1 MNLAKFSVRNPITTI
16 MMMLL
21 VIIMGV
27 VSLTNLKL
35 DLMPNINPPI
45 LAVITNYPGAG
56 PEEVKEM
63 VTKPVEEAVS
73 TAQGLKSLQS
83 RSSANTSLIIAQYD
97 LGMNVSEAREDISSK
112 LNQLN
117 LHDDI
122 GQPMIVKFDPTM
134 LPIMQ
139 LAIASGQS
147 LEEIQT
153 IVNNQFVPQ
162 LQNIEGVASVS
173 VAGGFN
179 EEVLVHLD
187 QAKLNQNGLTQ
198 EKITQLIQ
206 ANNLTYPGGI
216 LTQDNKELNLRVM
229 GKVDSIDTL
238 RLLPISMIPSGNAVK
253 IVTLA
258 DVAKV
263 EMVKKDISSIA
274 HTNGQ
279 ESLMVTI
286 QKEGT
291 ANTVEVT
298 KEVGVVIDSF
308 KHDYKTMEFTVSS
321 DQGEI
326 IGQSIGN
333 VSSSLLFGGAFAII
347 MILVFL
353 RSIGST
359 IIIAIGIPFSVIATF
374 VMMYFSGLTLNIM
387 SLGGL
392 ALGVGM
398 LVDNAIVVI
407 ENIYRHI
414 SLNKTR
420 IAAAIDGTVEVS
432 GAITSSTLTTV
443 AVFLPVIFIGGLVG
457 DLFKELALT
466 VTFSLLASL
475 VVALTVI
482 PSLAGMLIKV
492 QNVKQTKENRLYKNV
507 ITWALDHRLVT
518 VVLSVALLAGS
529 VFLIPRIGTEFIPAQ
544 DEGIFTVDVSLPQ
557 GSTLASTLK
566 AVEEIEKVAM
576 NIAEV
581 DIVTAVVGNS
591 NPLMNAGGSETAS
604 LNITLVDSGS
614 RTRPTDKVMNDL
626 KDKLSS
632 TISNELHL
640 GFNLS
645 NSMESMSGQTS
656 AAEVLVVGPNAAK
669 VKEYVQELST
679 RLKTIKEVTKVSDS
693 METGK
698 AEYQFIVDKEKALKN
713 GLTTH
718 QIATFVN
725 QSLQGQVATKL
736 STSGVE
742 KDVRVKILGVDNS
755 KTAIENLKIT
765 SPLGTKVALKELG
778 AVVKGQSPATISRNN
793 QQDATTVYANF
804 ENADMGTISSKI
816 QTELDTMVQDLSIN
830 ETMYSIK
837 MVGGTEM
844 MEDSFSSLTLALIL
858 SVVFVYMIMASQ
870 FGSLIH
876 PLIILITLP
885 LAMIGI
891 TGALLLTG
899 QTFGITAFM
908 GIIILVGIVVNN
920 AIVFIDYTN
929 KLVKQNLPVRAALI
943 QAGTTRLRPILMTAL
958 TTILGLMPL
967 AVGFG
972 EGTEIQAPMAIAVI
986 GGLLSST
993 VLTLVVV
1000 PVVYSLFESLR
1011 GIRKRIKLVM
1021 QKLKEV
1027 ENSMVTA
1034 K

>member
-1 MNLAKFSVRNPITTI
+1 MNLPKFSVRNPITTI

-21 VIIMGV
+21 VVILGV
-27 VSLTNLKL
+27 VSVSNLKL
-35 DLMPNINPPI
+35 DLMPNINPPV

-63 VTKPVEEAVS
+63 VTKPVEETVS
-73 TAQGLKSLQS
+73 TTPGLKSLQS
-83 RSSANTSLIIAQYD
+83 SSRDNTSLVILQYD
-97 LGMNVSEAREDISSK
+97 WGMDVSEAREDITSK

-117 LHDDI
+117 LHKDI

-134 LPIMQ
+134 LPVMQ
-139 LAIASGQS
+139 LAVASGQS

-153 IVNNQFVPQ
+153 IVNHELVPQ
-162 LQNIEGVASVS
+162 LQTIEGVASVT

-179 EEVLVHLD
+179 EEVLIHLNQD
-187 QAKLNQNGLTQ
+187 KLNQTNLTQ

-206 ANNLTYPGGI
+206 ANNLTYPGGV
-216 LTQDNKELNLRVM
+216 LTQDNKELNLRVI
-229 GKVDSIDTL
+229 GKEDSIDTL
-238 RLLPISMIPSGNAVK
+238 RQLPISMIPEGNAVNV
-253 IVTLA
+253 VTLA

-263 EMVKKDISSIA
+263 EMVKKDINSIA
-274 HTNGQ
+274 HTNGK
-279 ESLMVTI
+279 ESLMISI

-291 ANTVEVT
+291 SNTVEVT

-308 KHDYKTMEFTVSS
+308 KQDYKAMEFTVSA

-347 MILVFL
+347 MILLFL
-353 RSIGST
+353 RSVGST

-374 VMMYFSGLTLNIM
+374 AMMYFSGLTLNIM

-420 IAAAIDGTVEVS
+420 ITAAIDGTVEVA

-443 AVFLPVIFIGGLVG
+443 AVFLPIVFIGGLVG

-475 VVALTVI
+475 AVALTVI

-492 QNVKQTKENRLYKNV
+492 KTVKQTKENKIYKNV

-518 VVLSVALLAGS
+518 VVLSLALLIGS

-544 DEGIFTVDVSLPQ
+544 DEGIFKIDVSLPQ
-557 GSTLASTLK
+557 GSNLSSTLK
-566 AVEEIEKVAM
+566 VVEEIETIAM
-576 NIAEV
+576 NVTDVE
-581 DIVTAVVGNS
+581 IVTAVVGNA
-591 NPLMNAGGSETAS
+591 NPLMNSGGNETAS
-604 LNITLVDSGS
+604 LNITLIDSDS
-614 RTRPTDKVMNDL
+614 RTKPTDKVMNDL

-632 TISNELHL
+632 TISKEVHL
-640 GFNLS
+640 DFNLS
-645 NSMESMSGQTS
+645 NSMAAMSGQTS
-656 AAEVLVVGPNAAK
+656 AAEILVAGPNAAQ
-669 VKEYVQELST
+669 VKEYVAELST
-679 RLKTIKEVTKVSDS
+679 RLKTIKEVTAISDS
-693 METGK
+693 MEVGK
-698 AEYQFIVDKEKALKN
+698 KEYQFIVDKEKALKN

-725 QSLQGQVATKL
+725 QSIQGQVATKL
-736 STSGVE
+736 SNSGVE
-742 KDVRVKILGVDNS
+742 KDVRVKVEGLNNS
-755 KTAIENLKIT
+755 KQAIENLKIT
-765 SPLGTKVALKELG
+765 SPLGTKIALKDLG
-778 AVVKGQSPATISRNN
+778 AVVEGQSPTTISRDN
-793 QQDATTVYANF
+793 QQDATTIYANF
-804 ENADMGTISSKI
+804 ENTDMGTISGKI
-816 QTELDTMVQDLSIN
+816 QTEIDTMIQDLSIN
-830 ETMYSIK
+830 ETMYPIK

-844 MEDSFSSLTLALIL
+844 MNDAFGSLTLAMIL

-876 PLIILITLP
+876 PLIILVTLP
-885 LAMIGI
+885 LAMIGV

-920 AIVFIDYTN
+920 AIVFIDYAN
-929 KLVKQNLPVRAALI
+929 KLIKENLPVRAALI
-943 QAGTTRLRPILMTAL
+943 KAGTTRLRPILMTAL
-958 TTILGLMPL
+958 TTMLGLLPL
-967 AVGFG
+967 AVGLG

-993 VLTLVVV
+993 VLTLIVV
-1000 PVVYSLFESLR
+1000 PVVYSLLESLK

-1021 QKLKEV
+1021 HTLKEV
-1027 ENSMVTA
+1027 EAEMITA

>member
-1 MNLAKFSVRNPITTI
+1 M
-16 MMMLL
+16 
-21 VIIMGV
+21 
-27 VSLTNLKL
+27 
-35 DLMPNINPPI
+35 D
-45 LAVITNYPGAG
+45 
-56 PEEVKEM
+56 
-63 VTKPVEEAVS
+63 
-73 TAQGLKSLQS
+73 
-83 RSSANTSLIIAQYD
+83 
-97 LGMNVSEAREDISSK
+97 VSEAREDISSK
-112 LNQLN
+112 LNQLT

-139 LAIASGQS
+139 LAIANGQS

-153 IVNNQFVPQ
+153 IVNQEVVPQ
-162 LQNIEGVASVS
+162 LQNIEGVATVS

-179 EEVLVHLD
+179 EEVLINLN
-187 QAKLNQNGLTQ
+187 QAKLNQHDLTQ

-238 RLLPISMIPSGNAVK
+238 RQLPVSLIPEGNAVNV
-253 IVTLA
+253 VTLA
-258 DVAKV
+258 DVAEV
-263 EMVKKDISSIA
+263 EMVKKDITSIA
-274 HTNGQ
+274 HTNGM

-286 QKEGT
+286 HKEGT

-298 KEVGVVIDSF
+298 KDVGVVIDSF
-308 KHDYKTMEFTVSS
+308 KQDYRTMEFTVSS

-326 IGQSIGN
+326 IGQSVGN
-333 VSSSLLFGGAFAII
+333 VSSALLFGGLFAVI
-347 MILVFL
+347 MILIFL

-374 VMMYFSGLTLNIM
+374 VMMYFYGLSLNIM

-420 IAAAIDGTVEVS
+420 MTAAIDGTVEVA
-432 GAITSSTLTTV
+432 GAITASTLTTI
-443 AVFLPVIFIGGLVG
+443 AVFLPIIFIGGLVG

-475 VVALTVI
+475 MVALTVI

-492 QNVKQTKENRLYKNV
+492 QNVKRSNENQLYKNV

-518 VVLSVALLAGS
+518 VFLAVALLVGS
-529 VFLIPRIGTEFIPAQ
+529 VSLIPRIGTEFIPAQ
-544 DEGIFTVDVSLPQ
+544 DEGLFTIDVSLPQ
-557 GSTLASTLK
+557 GSNLASTLN
-566 AVEEIEKVAM
+566 AVVDIEKVAM
-576 NIAEV
+576 NLSEV
-581 DIVTAVVGNS
+581 DVVTSVVGNAD
-591 NPLMNAGGSETAS
+591 PLMNAGGAETAS
-604 LNITLVDSGS
+604 LNITLIDSDS
-614 RTRPTDKVMNDL
+614 RTRATDKVMNDL
-626 KDKLSS
+626 KDKLSG
-632 TISNELHL
+632 TISNDVHL
-640 GFNLS
+640 GFKLS
-645 NSMESMSGQTS
+645 NSMEAMSGQAS
-656 AAEVLVVGPNAAK
+656 AAEILVVGPDGAK
-669 VKEYVQELST
+669 VNDYVAELTT
-679 RLKTIKEVTKVSDS
+679 RLKTIKEVTTVSNS
-693 METGK
+693 MQAGK
-698 AEYQFIVDKEKALKN
+698 AEYQFIVDKEKALRN
-713 GLTTH
+713 GLTTQ
-718 QIATFVN
+718 QIALFVN
-725 QSLQGQVATKL
+725 QSMQGQIATKL
-736 STSGVE
+736 STNGVE
-742 KDVRVKILGVDNS
+742 KDVRVKIQGVDNS
-755 KTAIENLKIT
+755 KQAIENLAIT
-765 SPLGTKVALKELG
+765 TPLGKKVALKDLG
-778 AVVKGQSPATISRNN
+778 AVVEGKSPATISRNN
-793 QQDATTVYANF
+793 QKDATTVYANF

-816 QTELDTMVQDLSIN
+816 QTELNTMVQDLSIN
-830 ETMYSIK
+830 ENMYSIK
-837 MVGGTEM
+837 MVGGAEM
-844 MEDSFSSLTLALIL
+844 MDDAFSSLTMAMIL

-876 PLIILITLP
+876 PLIILVTLP
-885 LAMIGI
+885 LAMIGV
-891 TGALLLTG
+891 TAGLLVTG

-920 AIVFIDYTN
+920 AIVFIDYAN
-929 KLVKQNLPVRAALI
+929 RLIKQNLPVRAALI

-967 AVGFG
+967 AVGLG

-986 GGLLSST
+986 GGLFSST

-1000 PVVYSLFESLR
+1000 PVVYSLLESLR
-1011 GIRKRIKLVM
+1011 GIRKRLKLVM
-1021 QKLKEV
+1021 LKLKEV
-1027 ENSMVTA
+1027 EAEMITA

>member
-1 MNLAKFSVRNPITTI
+1 MNLPKFSVRNPITTI

-21 VIIMGV
+21 VIILGV
-27 VSLTNLKL
+27 VSFSNLKL
-35 DLMPNINPPI
+35 DLMPNINPPV
-45 LAVITNYPGAG
+45 LAVITNYSGAG

-73 TAQGLKSLQS
+73 TVQGLKSLQS
-83 RSSANTSLIIAQYD
+83 RSSANTSLVIAQYD
-97 LGMNVSEAREDISSK
+97 WGMDVSEAREDISSK
-112 LNQLN
+112 LNQLT
-117 LHDDI
+117 LQDGI
-122 GQPMIVKFDPTM
+122 QQPMIVKFDPTM

-147 LEEIQT
+147 LEEIQA
-153 IVNNQFVPQ
+153 IVNLELVPQ
-162 LQNIEGVASVS
+162 LQNIKGVASVS

-179 EEVLVHLD
+179 EEVLVHLN
-187 QAKLNQNGLTQ
+187 QAKLNQNNLTQ
-198 EKITQLIQ
+198 ETVTQLIQ

-216 LTQDNKELNLRVM
+216 LTQDNKELNLRVI

-238 RLLPISMIPSGNAVK
+238 RQLPVSMIPDGNAVK

-258 DVAKV
+258 DVAEV
-263 EMVKKDISSIA
+263 EMVKKDITSIA
-274 HTNGQ
+274 HTNGN
-279 ESLMVTI
+279 ESLMVSI

-298 KEVGVVIDSF
+298 KEVGVVIDGF
-308 KHDYKTMEFTVSS
+308 KQDYTNMEFTVSS

-333 VSSSLLFGGAFAII
+333 VSSALLFGGIFAII

-359 IIIAIGIPFSVIATF
+359 IIVAIGIPFSVIATF

-420 IAAAIDGTVEVS
+420 VNAAIDGTIEVA
-432 GAITSSTLTTV
+432 GAITASTLTTI

-466 VTFSLLASL
+466 VTFSLLSSL
-475 VVALTVI
+475 IVALTVI

-492 QNVKQTKENRLYKNV
+492 QNVKRSKESQIYKNV
-507 ITWALDHRLVT
+507 INWALDHRLVT
-518 VVLSVALLAGS
+518 VVLAVALLIGS
-529 VFLIPRIGTEFIPAQ
+529 VSLIPRIGTEFIPAQ
-544 DEGIFTVDVSLPQ
+544 DEGIFTIDVSLPQ
-557 GSTLASTLK
+557 GSNLTSTLK
-566 AVEEIEKVAM
+566 AVEDIEKVAM
-576 NIAEV
+576 NITDV
-581 DIVTAVVGNS
+581 DIVASVLGNS
-591 NPLMNAGGSETAS
+591 NPLMSAGGTETAS
-604 LNITLVDSGS
+604 LTITLIDSGS

-626 KDKLSS
+626 KDKLSG
-632 TISNELHL
+632 TISDDLHL

-645 NSMESMSGQTS
+645 NSMEAMSGQTS
-656 AAEVLVVGPNAAK
+656 AAEILVSGTNVTK
-669 VKEYVQELST
+669 VNEYVEELST
-679 RLKTIKEVTKVSDS
+679 RLKTIQEVTTVSNS
-693 METGK
+693 MQAGK
-698 AEYQFIVDKEKALKN
+698 AEYQLIVDKEKALIN

-736 STSGVE
+736 SNSGVE
-742 KDVRVKILGVDNS
+742 KDVRVKIQGVDNS
-755 KTAIENLKIT
+755 KEAIENLEIT

-778 AVVKGQSPATISRNN
+778 EVVEGQSPATISRNN

-804 ENADMGTISSKI
+804 QNTDMGTISSKI
-816 QTELDTMVQDLSIN
+816 QTELDTMVKDLGVN
-830 ETMYSIK
+830 ENMYSIK

-844 MEDSFSSLTLALIL
+844 MDDAFSSLTLAMLL

-876 PLIILITLP
+876 PLIILVTLP
-885 LAMIGI
+885 LAIIGV
-891 TGALLLTG
+891 TGGLLLTG
-899 QTFGITAFM
+899 QAFGITAFM

-929 KLVKQNLPVRAALI
+929 KLIKENMPVRAALI

-967 AVGFG
+967 AVGLG

-993 VLTLVVV
+993 LLTLVVV
-1000 PVVYSLFESLR
+1000 PVVYSLLESLK
-1011 GIRKRIKLVM
+1011 GIRKRLKLVM

-1027 ENSMVTA
+1027 EDEMVTA